1 MKLKKFLLIISL
13 FLSFIN
19 TSCQQNTK
27 GRVYFNL
34 DGGNFSDPN
43 FSVEYIEGISNT
55 PIKLDIPEPIKEGYT
70 FVGWKEKLENGT
82 YKDVRKIL
90 YDDGNAYYF
99 YPYGNS
105 TLYAYYEPLMSIV
118 FHLEEESNQAE
129 LIAPVLGS
137 YFYEDRLNGYTNLS
151 LNSLDYLP
159 TAKAQYKTFEYWY
172 LKKPLIKEETES
184 STRYVVD
191 ESQDEGE
198 YRFDTQF
205 NLDTIAFPYSE
216 NKEIDLY
223 AKWSD
228 YPTITINFSL
238 PEIPVY
244 QFKAKNENIHSYLNE
259 AVKEQLHLDFSTTG
273 PFYYIR
279 PFDNTYRFAGYYL
292 DPSYK
297 NQFLVSSSIIDKDLT
312 IYLKWEKCVK
322 VTLDYNGGSVDNKAM
337 EELYFYQND
346 ILTDDILSR
355 HIPEREQCD
364 FLYYALNDKKFDTSI
379 PLSEDITLV
388 AIYDYYTELFLRYEY
403 PFDIEDEDQT
413 EDEHYFLKKYTDISA
428 YLENFKNKF
437 LKDSKNNLLTIDGFY
452 LMDEKGNYLTLN
464 NYYIEDLMRVCLKV
478 VYKQKLNVYSYTADK
493 SFLSTSVYYLSKN
506 EVLTST
512 SYNLDKSYTQGDKV
526 YLPSSYYYDS
536 DFTNEIKFPI
546 VSQLSYT
553 SNNETSIYIKM
564 EEGIRLNFYD
574 INNNPLN
581 YFDNQNYLY
590 VIKNSLISD
599 EFKNMFDGKSLKIK
613 DGSNLVNYFPG
624 VSCDIIV
631 F

>member
-118 FHLEEESNQAE
+118 FHLETENNEGE
-129 LIAPVLGS
+129 LIKPVLGN

-151 LNSLDYLP
+151 INSLDYLP
-159 TAKAQYKTFEYWY
+159 TAKSQYKTFEYWY
-172 LKKPLIKEETES
+172 LKKPLIKEETET

-191 ESQDEGE
+191 DLQDEGE

-205 NLDTIAFPYSE
+205 NLDTMAFPYSE
-216 NKEIDLY
+216 SKKIDLY

-228 YPTITINFSL
+228 YPIITVNFSFTN
-238 PEIPVY
+238 IPVY
-244 QFKAKNENIHSYLNE
+244 QFQAKNENIQSYLND
-259 AVKEQLHLDFSTTG
+259 AVNERLNLDFSLTG
-273 PFYYIR
+273 PFYYYKE
-279 PFDNTYRFAGYYL
+279 DDVYRFAGYYL
-292 DPSYK
+292 DASYK

-312 IYLKWEKCVK
+312 IYLKWEKRVK
-322 VTLDYNGGSVDNKAM
+322 VTLNYNGGNVDNKLID
-337 EELYFYQND
+337 ELYFYQND
-346 ILTDDILSR
+346 ILSDEILSR
-355 HIPEREQCD
+355 YVPKKENSE
-364 FLYYALNDKKFDTSI
+364 FSYFTLNDKKYDSSI
-379 PLSEDITLV
+379 PLSDDIELIAV
-388 AIYDYYTELFLRYEY
+388 YDDYLELFLSYVY
-403 PFDIEDEDQT
+403 PFDVEECLD
-413 EDEHYFLKKYTDISA
+413 DEHYFLKRNTDISS
-428 YLENFKNKF
+428 YLEEFKNKF
-437 LKDSKNNLLTIDGFY
+437 INDDKNNLLTVDDFY
-452 LMDEKGNYLTLN
+452 LIDESNNKITLN
-464 NYYIEDLMRVCLKV
+464 NYFIEGIMQVYLRI
-478 VYKQKLNVYSYTADK
+478 VYKQKINVHLYTSDK
-493 SFLSTSVYYLSKN
+493 NHLSSSVHYLSKN
-506 EVLTST
+506 EVINSD
-512 SYNLDKSYTQGDKV
+512 SYNLNNNYNQGDKV
-526 YLPSSYYYDS
+526 YIPSSYYYDS
-536 DFTNEIKFPI
+536 DFQRELKFPI
-546 VSQLSYT
+546 VSQLKET
-553 SNNETSIYIKM
+553 DDNEMSIYIKM
-564 EEGIRLNFYD
+564 EEGIKLNFYD
-574 INNNPLN
+574 ENNNPLN
-581 YFDNQNYLY
+581 YFDNQNYIY
-590 VIKNSLISD
+590 VIKNSLISE
-599 EFKNMFDGKSLKIK
+599 EFKNMFNGKSLKIR